1 MNFWRW
7 QIIYQVIIHRKLT
20 PVSEQVKRKLFI
32 IADYL
37 MADKPITSQIK
48 YIVIMKKMIFT
59 VFAVCILLTVNA
71 QQLTTPQPSPT
82 QTIKQNFGLSSI
94 ELSYSRPGVKGRKVF
109 GDLVP
114 FDNVWRTGA
123 NAATILT
130 FADEVMIGD
139 KKIPAGKYGLV
150 SIPNKDNW
158 TLILTK
164 QLNITSP
171 AAYKQENDVVRVAAK
186 PMQLNDKVENFTMQ
200 FANIKPNSC
209 DLQLMWDN
217 TAVALPI
224 KTDVETKVMGQI
236 DNLMNKDNR
245 PYFNAAMYYL
255 DNGKDLNQ
263 ALTWFDKAI
272 EQNPK
277 GFFIYHQKA
286 NALAKLGKKDEA
298 RKTASR
304 SIELAKEAK
313 NDDYVRLNEKLLA
326 DLK

>member
-1 MNFWRW
+1 
-7 QIIYQVIIHRKLT
+7 
-20 PVSEQVKRKLFI
+20 
-32 IADYL
+32 
-37 MADKPITSQIK
+37 
-48 YIVIMKKMIFT
+48 MKKIFFT
-59 VFAVCILLTVNA
+59 AFTLCILITANA

-82 QTIKQNFGLSSI
+82 QTVKQNFGLSSI
-94 ELSYSRPGVKGRKVF
+94 DLSYSRPAVKGRKVF

-114 FDNVWRTGA
+114 FGNVWRTGA
-123 NAATILT
+123 NSATILT
-130 FADEVMIGD
+130 FGEEVIIGD

-158 TLILTK
+158 TLIVTK
-164 QLNITSP
+164 QTDITSP
-171 AAYKQENDVVRVAAK
+171 AAYKQENDIVRVSAK
-186 PMQLNDKVENFTMQ
+186 PMQLNDKVENFTIQ
-200 FANIKPNSC
+200 FANLKPNSC

-217 TAVALPI
+217 TAVSLPI
-224 KTDVETKVMGQI
+224 KADVETKVMAQI
-236 DNLMNKDNR
+236 DNLMNKDTR

-298 RKTASR
+298 RKVANK

-313 NDDYVRLNEKLLA
+313 NEDYVRLNEKLLA